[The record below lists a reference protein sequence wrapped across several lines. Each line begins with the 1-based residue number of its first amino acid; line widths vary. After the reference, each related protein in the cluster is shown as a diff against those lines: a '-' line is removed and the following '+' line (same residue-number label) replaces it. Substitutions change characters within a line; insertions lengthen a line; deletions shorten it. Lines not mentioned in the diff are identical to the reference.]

1 MEELGI
7 SNYRDYF
14 YYLCISLIF
23 PSSKSFGMASTK
35 KAFCKFEKLSYIL
48 GTFSRT

>member
-7 SNYRDYF
+7 SKYRDYF
-14 YYLCISLIF
+14 FYLCIALIF

-35 KAFCKFEKLSYIL
+35 KAFCEVEN
-48 GTFSRT
+48 